1 MTKEESIEAIDII
14 REYEYL
20 NNELQTAL
28 DSLSKIEERKDDLM
42 SKLQELKIREQN
54 FMEDYRKKYGD
65 KDIISEL
72 NMVDK

>member
-28 DSLSKIEERKDDLM
+28 DSQRLKKEKMILCLSFK
-42 SKLQELKIREQN
+42 N
-54 FMEDYRKKYGD
+54 
-65 KDIISEL
+65 
-72 NMVDK
+72 